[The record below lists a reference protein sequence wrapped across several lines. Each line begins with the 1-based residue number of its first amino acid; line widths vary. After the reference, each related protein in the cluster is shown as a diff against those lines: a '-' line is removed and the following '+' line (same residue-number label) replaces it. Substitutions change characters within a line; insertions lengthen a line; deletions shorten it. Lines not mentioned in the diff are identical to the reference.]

1 MWWEIDMTWYVLR
14 ALGAVHV
21 IRDVKLPPARLLT
34 QSRLRDGAFDI
45 GMFRSYWERA
55 ARLAGSATNG
65 MTSLGMP
72 NAVPDTEG
80 NPGTEGNG
88 SEAGAGA
95 MVGDSPADT
104 ESAAGP
110 RQALSGLIHRAMES
124 ADELA
129 SSTRRVRGGTALTS
143 RGTPTGDAPT
153 G

>member
-1 MWWEIDMTWYVLR
+1 MR
-14 ALGAVHV
+14 ALAALH
-21 IRDVKLPPARLLT
+21 IIQDVKLPPARLLT

-65 MTSLGMP
+65 VTSLRTP
-72 NAVPDTEG
+72 NAD
-80 NPGTEGNG
+80 PGTEGSG
-88 SEAGAGA
+88 SEARPGG
-95 MVGDSPADT
+95 MVGDSPADS
-104 ESAAGP
+104 ESVAGP

-129 SSTRRVRGGTALTS
+129 SSTRRVRTGSALTP
-143 RGTPTGDAPT
+143 RGAPTGDSPT